1 MTQTTQLTPIDKT
14 MMQKLIKNQSFR
26 RAATTSSHYMF
37 LHTYFAEYIKYPT
50 ADFQRQMIQLTERE
64 NLPLL
69 IVTAFR
75 GCGKSTVFTMS
86 YPLWSVLGQQK
97 KKFIVIVSQTQQQ
110 AKMHLQNLR
119 REMESNQLLR
129 DDLGP
134 FSQHEE
140 EWSSGSLVIPK
151 YNARI
156 TALSSE
162 QSIRGIRH
170 GAARPDL
177 IICDDLEDLSSVKT
191 KESRDKSYKWF
202 TGDVIPCG
210 DIGTKIIVVGNL
222 LHEDSLLMRLK
233 KDISIGDRLGEY
245 IEFPFFLSEKTPL
258 WHEKF
263 DTETKVSNLIK
274 TVGDPK
280 AWSMEYL
287 LKIIPDEDIVVHPDW
302 IQFYYDEEVD
312 ILRSRQ
318 KQIIFGVDPAVSQ
331 NESADNM
338 AIVGIRVIR
347 GLDNKF
353 LFYVI
358 PHPIN
363 RKLTFPDQVEMI
375 KSIYDMYAYDAKTQI
390 VVESNSYQLS
400 LSQMLNSEGYP
411 AVEQFSGRADK
422 RQRLVHI
429 TPLIKNG
436 QIRFPKT
443 GCETLIQ
450 QLTGFGSERHDD
462 LADALVLA
470 VTYASKMLMKKK
482 SRVHLKPEI
491 EEERRRARIIKD
503 SRTKTEL
510 HKLKV
515 QKEREE
521 KIDQLKKAAIEE
533 ESSNKAEA
541 AKSPCLTSSA

>member
-1 MTQTTQLTPIDKT
+1 MTTANAVIDKPT
-14 MMQKLIKNQSFR
+14 MEKLIENQSFR
-26 RAATTSSHYMF
+26 RSLTTASHYMF
-37 LHTYFAEYIKYPT
+37 FHTYFAEYIKYPT
-50 ADFQRQMIQLTERE
+50 ADFQKHMIQLTERE

-75 GCGKSTVFTMS
+75 GCGKSTIFTMS
-86 YPLWSVLGQQK
+86 YPLWAVLGQQK

-156 TALSSE
+156 TALSIE

-202 TGDVIPCG
+202 TSDVIPCG
-210 DIGTKIIVVGNL
+210 DIGTKMIVVGNL

-233 KDISIGDRLGEY
+233 NDITIGDRLGES
-245 IEFPFFLSEKTPL
+245 IEFPFFRSGNQPL

-263 DTETKVSNLIK
+263 NSETKISNLIK
-274 TVGDPK
+274 TVGDVR

-287 LKIIPDEDIVVHPDW
+287 LKIIPDTEAVVHPDW
-302 IQFYYDEEVD
+302 IQHYSKEELD
-312 ILRSRQ
+312 ILWSRQ
-318 KQIIFGVDPAVSQ
+318 KQIVFGVDPAVSQ
-331 NESADNM
+331 KDAADNL
-338 AIVGIRVIR
+338 AIVGIRVIK
-347 GLDNKF
+347 GLNGKY

-358 PHPIN
+358 PNPIN
-363 RKLTFPDQVEMI
+363 RKLMFPDQVEMI
-375 KSIYDMYAYDAKTQI
+375 KSIYNMYAYQRKTHI
-390 VVESNSYQLS
+390 VVESNGFQLS
-400 LSQMLNSEGYP
+400 LSQMLNSEGCP
-411 AVEQFSGRADK
+411 SIDQHTGRADK
-422 RQRLVHI
+422 RQRLAHI

-436 QIRFPKT
+436 QILFPES

-450 QLTGFGSERHDD
+450 QLTGFGSERYDD
-462 LADALVLA
+462 LADALVLT
-470 VTYASKMLMKKK
+470 VSYAAKLMMKKK
-482 SRVHLKPEI
+482 SRVHLKPEAEKERRCRRI
-491 EEERRRARIIKD
+491 RNEMRLKNELSKAQQKKEFEERLNQMKQASI
-503 SRTKTEL
+503 TE
-510 HKLKV
+510 
-515 QKEREE
+515 E
-521 KIDQLKKAAIEE
+521 AA
-533 ESSNKAEA
+533 KMAEA
-541 AKSPCLTSSA
+541 A

>member
-1 MTQTTQLTPIDKT
+1 MTQPAPIDSE
-14 MMQKLIKNQSFR
+14 MMQKLIKDQSFR
-26 RAATTSSHYMF
+26 RAATTTSHYMF

-75 GCGKSTVFTMS
+75 GCGKSTIFTMS
-86 YPLWSVLGQQK
+86 YPLWAVLGQQK
-97 KKFIVIVSQTQQQ
+97 KKFIVVVSQTQQQ

-191 KESRDKSYKWF
+191 KDSRDKSYKWF

-233 KDISIGDRLGEY
+233 NDISIGDRLGEY
-245 IEFPFFLSEKTPL
+245 IEFPFFAENEQPL

-263 DTETKVSNLIK
+263 NTEMKVTNLIK

-302 IQFYYDEEVD
+302 IQCYCKEELDV
-312 ILRSRQ
+312 LWSRQ
-318 KQIIFGVDPAVSQ
+318 KQIIFGVDPAASQ
-331 NESADNM
+331 NDAADNL
-338 AIVGIRVIR
+338 AIVGIRIIK
-347 GLDNKF
+347 GLDGKY

-358 PHPIN
+358 PNPIN
-363 RKLTFPDQVEMI
+363 RKLTFLDQIEMI
-375 KSIYDMYAYDAKTQI
+375 KNIYDMHAYETKTHI
-390 VVESNSYQLS
+390 VVESNGFQLTI
-400 LSQMLNSEGYP
+400 SQMLKSDGYLSID
-411 AVEQFSGRADK
+411 QHTGRTDK
-422 RQRLVHI
+422 RQRLAYI
-429 TPLIKNG
+429 TPLIKDG
-436 QIRFPKT
+436 RIRFPET

-450 QLTGFGSERHDD
+450 QLTGFGSERYDD

-470 VTYASKMLMKKK
+470 ISFASKLLMKKK
-482 SRVHLKPEI
+482 GRVHLKPGI
-491 EEERRRARIIKD
+491 EKERRCARIRNEARMK
-503 SRTKTEL
+503 SRL
-510 HKLKV
+510 HKIEMK
-515 QKEREE
+515 KEHERKLAQMREGSISE
-521 KIDQLKKAAIEE
+521 AEAK
-533 ESSNKAEA
+533 KAEA
-541 AKSPCLTSSA
+541 AKSPSLTSSA